1 MFHKSMKQLT
11 EHNNF
16 QVLWKL
22 LGAMRSFIREPN
34 PSLTRSLGSSPEV
47 VTFKMGLEVGMGVI
61 VVKGV
66 DD

>member
-1 MFHKSMKQLT
+1 MP
-11 EHNNF
+11 
-16 QVLWKL
+16 V
-22 LGAMRSFIREPN
+22 
-34 PSLTRSLGSSPEV
+34 SLGVWEGSPEV